1 MATYRYW
8 EIRRDV
14 YEQCSNNPPKK
25 YRTFA
30 DMKKLFKA
38 SYWLMLIGMIF
49 CLLAYLILFVVFPD
63 KFFWIIPVC
72 CTFALGFISEFFGE
86 KMYNHSERK
95 KELKETST
103 NLDKYIESIK
113 NTLEAHGIV
122 TKEQRQI
129 LKSECEKQ
137 LSLHSK
143 NYKSVSNKVF
153 DMLVGVPL
161 GAFISALI
169 FKSESTD
176 VIFDQLFALII
187 IGVMI
192 IGTAN
197 IFRKIT
203 YYSDGHFKDQYLLDI
218 LNELEYLSE

>member
-1 MATYRYW
+1 
-8 EIRRDV
+8 
-14 YEQCSNNPPKK
+14 
-25 YRTFA
+25 
-30 DMKKLFKA
+30 MKKLFKA

-72 CTFALGFISEFFGE
+72 CTFALEFISEFFGE

-129 LKSECEKQ
+129 LKSECENNCLCIVKTISPSATRF
-137 LSLHSK
+137 LICLWVYLWVHS
-143 NYKSVSNKVF
+143 F
-153 DMLVGVPL
+153 LP
-161 GAFISALI
+161 
-169 FKSESTD
+169 
-176 VIFDQLFALII
+176 
-187 IGVMI
+187 
-192 IGTAN
+192 
-197 IFRKIT
+197 
-203 YYSDGHFKDQYLLDI
+203 
-218 LNELEYLSE
+218 